1 MSRLATTTAILGM
14 FMAGLVLGLAGC
26 SSDHSGLGLPNLDAQ
41 APRLD
46 APVGGGAGGAGR
58 DAPIAGSGGNGG
70 VVEGGGV
77 TVMGGSSQNEGGA
90 GGSIPSGG
98 GVGGFTASGTGG
110 FTPKG
115 GATGAGGATQAGG
128 SAQQGGTTA
137 AGGAGGT
144 AGVMVSGGM
153 RIGGTTAASGGTLAG
168 GAASGGTRTGGTAG
182 SGGTMRTGGATGS
195 GGSTPSGGIT
205 GMGGTTGRMCGAGL
219 KSCLANEFCELPA
232 GLCDSSSATGT
243 CVATPGAC
251 GDVYQPVC
259 GCDGVTYPNDC
270 ERQVAQVS
278 RRSYGSCPDAGAGGS
293 TGAGGSGG
301 STAIGGRT
309 ATGGMSTGG
318 TGAGGVGGS
327 SGGHPEC
334 VTASDCQLFSDCCN
348 CVPIPV
354 GTSMVSCMIACF
366 QSSCAQRGLAA
377 SDVACIAGRCTFS
390 RACTP
395 AAGICPVAAPTPQCP
410 VGQAPLFV
418 GSCPSGG
425 CAKVE
430 DCSEVSSCDVC
441 NAGTT
446 TTPTGLL
453 CATFQTLPP
462 SYHCVS
468 TPQDCVGNPTCAC
481 MGICSGDMSC
491 ILPDSTTLTCQC
503 PNC

>member
-1 MSRLATTTAILGM
+1 MTRPRLATTPAILGL
-14 FMAGLVLGLAGC
+14 AVSGLILGIAGC
-26 SSDHSGLGLPNLDAQ
+26 NSDHSGLGLPNLDAQ
-41 APRLD
+41 APGRD
-46 APVGGGAGGAGR
+46 AAAGRGGAGGAGR
-58 DAPIAGSGGNGG
+58 DAPIAGGGSGG
-70 VVEGGGV
+70 VVESGGV
-77 TVMGGSSQNEGGA
+77 TVMGGSSQAEAGS
-90 GGSIPSGG
+90 GGSTPSGG
-98 GVGGFTASGTGG
+98 AIGGFTAGGTGG
-110 FTPKG
+110 STPKG
-115 GATGAGGATQAGG
+115 GITAGGATQAGG
-128 SAQQGGTTA
+128 SGGTTV

-144 AGVMVSGGM
+144 AGVIVSGGT
-153 RIGGTTAASGGTLAG
+153 RTGGVTSASGGTLAG

-182 SGGTMRTGGATGS
+182 SGGSTPAGGGASGGMLTGGATG
-195 GGSTPSGGIT
+195 T
-205 GMGGTTGRMCGAGL
+205 GGTSSRMCGAGL
-219 KSCLANEFCELPA
+219 KSCMTNEFCEMPT

-243 CVATPGAC
+243 CLATPGAC

-259 GCDGVTYPNDC
+259 GCDGMTYTNDC
-270 ERQVAQVS
+270 ERQVAHVS
-278 RRSYGSCPDAGAGGS
+278 RKSYGACAAPDAGAGGS
-293 TGAGGSGG
+293 GGSGG

-348 CVPIPV
+348 CVPIPK
-354 GTSMVSCMIACF
+354 GSTSTPSCTIAGCF
-366 QSSCAQRGLAA
+366 ASACASRQIQA
-377 SDVACIAGRCTFS
+377 SEVACVAGRCTFS
-390 RACTP
+390 RACKP
-395 AAGICPVAAPTPQCP
+395 AAGICPVTTLTPQCP
-410 VGQAPLFV
+410 AGQAPLFV

-441 NAGTT
+441 NAGTSAA
-446 TTPTGLL
+446 PTGLL

-468 TPQDCVGNPTCAC
+468 TPAACGTSPTCAC

-491 ILPDSTTLTCQC
+491 ITPDSTTLTCQC